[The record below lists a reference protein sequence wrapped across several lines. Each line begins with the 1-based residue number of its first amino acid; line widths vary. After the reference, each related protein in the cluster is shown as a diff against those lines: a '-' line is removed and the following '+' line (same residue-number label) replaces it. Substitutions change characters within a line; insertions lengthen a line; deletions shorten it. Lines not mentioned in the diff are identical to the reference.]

1 MLEGSDRQPPLHSE
15 RAKARH
21 IHVSE
26 MLAGELGGLGLNFT
40 RMTHRLCAP
49 SSDFL
54 VCETETQMFKN
65 ARRDGLLG
73 KALTCK
79 LEGISSDPWHL
90 RKKLDMGW
98 EDGQAGK
105 RLLCMRTCTP
115 CTCVHWHTKRTRAS
129 ELLP

>member
-1 MLEGSDRQPPLHSE
+1 MLKGSDRQPPLHSE

-26 MLAGELGGLGLNFT
+26 MLAGELGDLGLNFT
-40 RMTHRLCAP
+40 HMTHRLCMPANRAL

-54 VCETETQMFKN
+54 VCETETQMCKN

-73 KALTCK
+73 KALACK
-79 LEGISSDPWHL
+79 YEDMSSDPQHL

-98 EDGQAGK
+98 EDGQASK
-105 RLLCMRTCTP
+105 
-115 CTCVHWHTKRTRAS
+115 H
-129 ELLP
+129 

>member
-1 MLEGSDRQPPLHSE
+1 MLKGSDRQPPLHSE

-26 MLAGELGGLGLNFT
+26 MLAGELGDLGLNFT
-40 RMTHRLCAP
+40 HMTHRLCVPANRDLL

-54 VCETETQMFKN
+54 LCETETQMCKN

-73 KALTCK
+73 KALACK
-79 LEGISSDPWHL
+79 YEDMSSDPQHV

-98 EDGQAGK
+98 EDG
-105 RLLCMRTCTP
+105 
-115 CTCVHWHTKRTRAS
+115 HAS
-129 ELLP
+129 KH